1 MMFKLITERT
11 FLFIFLFSI
20 LYFSVFSKISKEKI
34 EDFVKEKDK
43 IEKSL
48 NQQKLSNYLTKLMM
62 KNDNIIDNE
71 MYFLDNEDFKFGN
84 EDINYSSMQM
94 QDNDNEFKARIF
106 ALKWAQS
113 NEKQKGLKPYH
124 VKDGEEKLDNWKSFL
139 VLMMGQEEEYV
150 LKKVCFPDRQ
160 GENFG
165 IVTEFSH
172 NCKDKVDL
180 IYLIR

>member
-1 MMFKLITERT
+1 MNKKIKSEKINIIFLILIKKMMFKLITERT

-71 MYFLDNEDFKFGN
+71 MYFVKE
-84 EDINYSSMQM
+84 ST
-94 QDNDNEFKARIF
+94 
-106 ALKWAQS
+106 LKS
-113 NEKQKGLKPYH
+113 P
-124 VKDGEEKLDNWKSFL
+124 
-139 VLMMGQEEEYV
+139 
-150 LKKVCFPDRQ
+150 
-160 GENFG
+160 
-165 IVTEFSH
+165 
-172 NCKDKVDL
+172 
-180 IYLIR
+180 